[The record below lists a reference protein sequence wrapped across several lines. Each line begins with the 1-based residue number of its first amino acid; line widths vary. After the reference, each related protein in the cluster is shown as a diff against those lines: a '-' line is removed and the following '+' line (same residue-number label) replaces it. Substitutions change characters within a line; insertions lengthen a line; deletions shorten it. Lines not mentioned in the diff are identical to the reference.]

1 MKQPIIIG
9 ALIIAAAIVL
19 AAFIL
24 ANAIDQAATDVV
36 HGIINATSNL

>member
-1 MKQPIIIG
+1 MKQTNLTG

-24 ANAIDQAATDVV
+24 AGAIGNASADIV
-36 HGIINATSNL
+36 HGIINAVNGL

>member
-1 MKQPIIIG
+1 MKQTSLIG

-24 ANAIDQAATDVV
+24 ANAIDKAATDVV
-36 HGIINATSNL
+36 HGIIDATFNL